1 MTQQEQ
7 QQDPL
12 RNMPGAGAAR
22 FVGAVMGFV
31 FAGIGV
37 TVLVF
42 MWGAPFGEFG
52 SPPLFFRIFASFIA
66 VAFVAIGGTSGV
78 MALWGGGE
86 FASPTNRMRDVGAP
100 RSPQAVPAGG
110 YKCPNC
116 GAPLGEKADVSPSGD
131 VKCTF
136 CGRWFNVHG
145 AA

>member
-1 MTQQEQ
+1 MTQQQ
-7 QQDPL
+7 HDPL
-12 RNMPGAGAAR
+12 GNVPGAGAAR

-42 MWGAPFGEFG
+42 LWGTPADSFGA
-52 SPPLFFRIFASFIA
+52 PPLFFRIFGSFIA
-66 VAFVAIGGTSGV
+66 IAFVGVGGTIGV
-78 MALWGGGE
+78 TALRGSK
-86 FASPTNRMRDVGAP
+86 ALS
-100 RSPQAVPAGG
+100 PAGSTRNAGADAAAVGRSAG
-110 YKCPNC
+110 YKCPHC

-136 CGRWFNVHG
+136 CGRWFNVHR